1 VATERRSL
9 TRPDGR
15 VVEFLVAGPEDGLP
29 LVLHEGTPCGLVL
42 YSPTLRAA
50 TVRGLRV
57 ILAARPGYEGST
69 PRPGRRVVDVAED
82 TAAVLDDLG
91 AGTFV
96 TLGWSGGGPH
106 ALACAA
112 ALPGRCLA
120 AGSIAGV
127 APYTADGLDW
137 LDGMGPENVAEF
149 GAARRGEA
157 ALTEFLGREAA
168 MLSTVTGESVA
179 SSLGGLVIEADKA
192 VLTGSSPLT
201 SRPACEA
208 ALSSGIAGWRDD
220 DLAFVKDWGFSLGWK
235 SPSPAPDDPAP
246 VAVWQGDQDQMVP
259 FAHGQWLAGQH
270 PGARVHLMPG
280 EGHLSMTV
288 RAFDRILDDLLD
300 LAGSRGVTASAGA
313 PLSLRRRVSRTA
325 AGTGRTRPARRA
337 AAASTRRSG
346 T

>member
-1 VATERRSL
+1 MHPERRSL

-15 VVEFLVAGPEDGLP
+15 VIEFLAAGPADGLP

-42 YSPTLRAA
+42 YPPTVRAA
-50 TVRGLRV
+50 AIRGLRV
-57 ILAARPGYEGST
+57 VLAARPGYEGST
-69 PRPGRRVVDVAED
+69 PRPGRSVVDVAQD

-91 AGTFV
+91 AATFV

-127 APYTADGLDW
+127 APFTTDGLDW
-137 LDGMGPENVAEF
+137 LGGMAPENIAEF

-157 ALTEFLGREAA
+157 ALTEFLDREAA
-168 MLSTVTGESVA
+168 MMGAITGESVA
-179 SSLGGLVIEADKA
+179 SSLGGLVIEADQA
-192 VLTGSSPLT
+192 VLTGEFADHVA
-201 SRPACEA
+201 ACLRT

-220 DLAFVKDWGFSLGWK
+220 DLAFVRDWGFSLGWE
-235 SPSPAPDDPAP
+235 SPSPSPGPGDPAP

-259 FAHGQWLAGQH
+259 FAHRQWLAASIR
-270 PGARVHLMPG
+270 GARVHLMPG

-288 RAFDRILDDLLD
+288 SAFDRILDDLLD
-300 LAGSRGVTASAGA
+300 LAGLTA
-313 PLSLRRRVSRTA
+313 
-325 AGTGRTRPARRA
+325 
-337 AAASTRRSG
+337 
-346 T
+346 

>member
-1 VATERRSL
+1 MHPERRSL

-15 VVEFLVAGPEDGLP
+15 VIEFLAAGPADGLP

-42 YSPTLRAA
+42 YPPTVRAA
-50 TVRGLRV
+50 AIRGLRV
-57 ILAARPGYEGST
+57 VLAARPGYEGST
-69 PRPGRRVVDVAED
+69 PRPGRSVVDVAQD

-91 AGTFV
+91 AATFV

-127 APYTADGLDW
+127 APFTTDGLDW
-137 LDGMGPENVAEF
+137 LGGMAPENIAEF

-157 ALTEFLGREAA
+157 ALTEFLDREAA
-168 MLSTVTGESVA
+168 MMGAITGESVA
-179 SSLGGLVIEADKA
+179 SSLGGLVIEADQA
-192 VLTGSSPLT
+192 VLTGEFADHVA
-201 SRPACEA
+201 ACLRT

-220 DLAFVKDWGFSLGWK
+220 DLAFVRDWGFSLGWE
-235 SPSPAPDDPAP
+235 SPSPSPGPGDPAP

-259 FAHGQWLAGQH
+259 FAHGQWLAASIR
-270 PGARVHLMPG
+270 GARVHLMPG

-288 RAFDRILDDLLD
+288 SAFDRILDDLLD
-300 LAGSRGVTASAGA
+300 LAGLTA
-313 PLSLRRRVSRTA
+313 
-325 AGTGRTRPARRA
+325 
-337 AAASTRRSG
+337 
-346 T
+346 